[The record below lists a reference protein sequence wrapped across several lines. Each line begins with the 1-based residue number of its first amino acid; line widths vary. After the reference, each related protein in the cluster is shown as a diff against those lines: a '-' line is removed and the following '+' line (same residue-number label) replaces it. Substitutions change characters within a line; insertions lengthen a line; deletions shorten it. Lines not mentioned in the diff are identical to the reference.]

1 MLSNDPSFKIKGIVF
16 FKYSGGAIII
26 QLKEFNCGLCNGV
39 GWWVIEFYG
48 IRKVQKKRENVQLN
62 SLFHFG
68 FLFTLYVQIRN
79 YLKNRVNFVCKRV
92 FFVCSSR
99 EMERIWK
106 IKERMRLER
115 ERVICNI

>member
-48 IRKVQKKRENVQLN
+48 IRKVQKKKRKCAIKFII
-62 SLFHFG
+62 SFW
-68 FLFTLYVQIRN
+68 I
-79 YLKNRVNFVCKRV
+79 FVHS
-92 FFVCSSR
+92 VCT
-99 EMERIWK
+99 
-106 IKERMRLER
+106 
-115 ERVICNI
+115 N